1 MTIKSIALSTL
12 AVFAFAPA
20 LALAHDGEAKHGVTF
35 KGPVETVSI
44 KALLEDTSYLSE
56 KDVIV
61 DGYLM
66 RQINRDQFVFSDGES
81 EINIE
86 LDDDIHLSQPLD
98 SSTKVRLYGEYE
110 GGNRPEIEIEHIQ
123 IL

>member
-20 LALAHDGEAKHGVTF
+20 LTLAHDGGAKHGVTF
-35 KGPVETVSI
+35 KGPIETVSI
-44 KALLEDTSYLSE
+44 KALLEDTSYLAE

-66 RQINRDQFVFSDGES
+66 RQINREQFVFSDGES
-81 EINIE
+81 EIIIE